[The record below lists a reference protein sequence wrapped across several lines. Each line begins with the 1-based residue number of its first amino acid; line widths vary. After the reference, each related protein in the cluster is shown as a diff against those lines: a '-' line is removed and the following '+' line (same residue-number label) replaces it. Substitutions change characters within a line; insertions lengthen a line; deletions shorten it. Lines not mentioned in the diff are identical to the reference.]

1 MKNNRQIFK
10 VLFLIIF
17 LIVCTSCSSDKVTDE
32 QTQIDEVKIANADVE
47 NPELD
52 FDGITMQVRRTNTLN
67 PLLSEDETIKTA
79 MQLVY
84 QNIVSYTEDDK
95 ISLNL
100 IESYE
105 FLQEENTFIVKIKD
119 NVMWQDG
126 NVMNVD
132 DFIYSYNLLV
142 NAGENACYKNVIK
155 DISSFTKQDKS
166 TIKIVTKNP
175 SIGSPYFLAF
185 PVVPSHVKNELLM
198 KDDVHLNT
206 VIGNGIY
213 ENTAVSVNN
222 TIYLEDS
229 KTDDVNPNI
238 KKIRLLIT
246 DNTESKYY
254 GFEQSISNVLVSKVE
269 NWSKFHTNKSVNIN
283 PYNKMEMIVLG
294 FNFDTEINNDVN
306 FRKAIYCSIP
316 FAQISESIY
325 LKFCDQSRTLY
336 PSNHFAFNESI
347 SSDSFDGA
355 LANEFL
361 RKTAYSG
368 EPINVIIQ
376 GDSKELNKTFELIK
390 ANLENIGVEINVN
403 NLPYDEYM
411 SALIDGEYDIYLG
424 DYNMGVLPEFD
435 TILGANNY
443 SNYNNEGLVNLLNTI
458 KTTKSEIEYKNVAG
472 SIQNI
477 VFNEKPIIPILHNN
491 DALITDE
498 NIVTV
503 KPSSYDEPFQNIA
516 SWTIK

>member
-1 MKNNRQIFK
+1 MKNNRQKFI
-10 VLFLIIF
+10 VLFLVIF
-17 LIVCTSCSSDKVTDE
+17 LIVCTSCSSNEVNNEETE
-32 QTQIDEVKIANADVE
+32 IDEVNKVNTDTE
-47 NPELD
+47 NGEID

-67 PLLSEDETIKTA
+67 PLLSEDETIKTS

-95 ISLNL
+95 LSLNL

-105 FLQEENTFIVKIKD
+105 FLQEENTFIIKIKD
-119 NVMWQDG
+119 NVMWHDG
-126 NVMNVD
+126 NFVNVD

-142 NAGENACYKNVIK
+142 NASENACYKNVIK
-155 DISSFTKQDKS
+155 DIVSFTKQDND
-166 TIKIVTKNP
+166 TIKIVTSNP

-185 PVVPSHVKNELLM
+185 PVVPSHIKNELLM

-206 VIGNGIY
+206 VVGNGVY
-213 ENTAVSVNN
+213 ENTFVSVNN

-229 KTDDVNPNI
+229 KTDDINPNI
-238 KKIRLLIT
+238 KKIRLMIT

-269 NWSKFHTNKSVNIN
+269 NWSKFHTSKSVNIN

-306 FRKAIYCSIP
+306 FRKAVYYSIP
-316 FAQISESIY
+316 FAQICESIY

-336 PSNHFAFNESI
+336 PTNHFAFNDTIVNEPFEGTL
-347 SSDSFDGA
+347 SS
-355 LANEFL
+355 EFL
-361 RKTAYSG
+361 KKTAYSG

-376 GDSKELNKTFELIK
+376 GDSKELNKTLEIIK
-390 ANLENIGVEINVN
+390 ANLENIGVALNVK
-403 NLPYDEYM
+403 NLSYNEYIE
-411 SALIDGEYDIYLG
+411 ALKNGEYDIYLG

-435 TILGANNY
+435 TILGENNY
-443 SNYNNEGLVNLLNTI
+443 SNYYNEGLINLFNTI
-458 KTTKSEIEYKNVAG
+458 KTTKSEQEYKNVAG

-477 VFNEKPIIPILHNN
+477 VFNEKPIIPIIHNN

-498 NIVTV
+498 NIITV
-503 KPSSYDEPFQNIA
+503 KPDSYDEPFSNIE
-516 SWTIK
+516 SWTVK